1 VPTQAAIRTYLGSAY
16 QDIKPVTDLTYDL
29 GDATHRWRS
38 LYVGPGSITLGTVV
52 LSDNGGSLTVSGSG
66 PVSFGNTTITG
77 NLTVN
82 GTTTTI
88 NSATLAVD
96 DKNLELGSVAT
107 ITGLTGSITSSATT
121 STVTGLSSTV
131 GMIPGQVL
139 TKASGTGVFGTN
151 TKVTSIDSATQIT
164 VTSDSANTLGSITF
178 NVGGATDAT
187 ANGGGITLLGAT
199 NKTIIWDIANSN
211 WTSSENLN
219 IASGKTY
226 KINATAVLSASTLT
240 LSGSSSGTVAF
251 QAAAAAGSITYTLPS
266 ADAAVSGYAL
276 VSNGSGTLSWAAAG
290 ATLADDTTT
299 TTLYPV
305 LSTSATGSLT
315 AAKTTATKLTF
326 NASTGYLTAA
336 GGIGFSSATT
346 FSGSGY
352 QIGKDGADFLAFSG
366 GTAGTRFISSSTS
379 AEWIRIDSSGN
390 VMMGTTTSNSI
401 RLSVDSGAANF
412 GSAQIR
418 GSGTLPDNNDNSV
431 LYVNHAGTAG
441 TGFRLRTDQALTGTN
456 FAHILVNNASASING
471 LQVSQYGTGYIAS
484 FDKSGTVAMRIDTSG
499 NVGIGSDSV
508 TVLDA
513 VSASRRLVV
522 VGSDATT
529 SNIGS
534 TASITIS
541 NSDTTTNNTAQINFA
556 ARTGANTSHFS
567 SAIINCKFGARTN
580 GQYPTGILTFAT
592 STSLNAAPSV
602 KMTLGSEGNLTV
614 TGTITSNSDARLKT
628 NVTTITGALDK
639 VLALRGVMFD
649 RIETGTREMGQI
661 AQEAEAIVPEL
672 VFTDENGIK
681 SIAYANTV
689 ALLIEAIKEQQQQI
703 NELKGRI

>member
-1 VPTQAAIRTYLGSAY
+1 
-16 QDIKPVTDLTYDL
+16 
-29 GDATHRWRS
+29 
-38 LYVGPGSITLGTVV
+38 
-52 LSDNGGSLTVSGSG
+52 LSDNAGSLTVSGSG

-88 NSATLAVD
+88 NSATMTVD

-107 ITGLTGSITSSATT
+107 ITGLTGTIVSSATT
-121 STVTGLSSTV
+121 SIITGLSSTV
-131 GMIPGQVL
+131 GIIPGQAL
-139 TKASGTGVFGTN
+139 TKVSGTGVFGTSPL
-151 TKVTSIDSATQIT
+151 VTSVDSATQIT
-164 VTSDSANTLGSITF
+164 IASNTANTLGSITF
-178 NVGGATDAT
+178 DVGGATDTT
-187 ANGGGITLLGAT
+187 ANGGGITLLGST
-199 NKTIIWDIANSN
+199 NKTIIWDVANSN

-226 KINATAVLSASTLT
+226 KINATDVLSATTLGSGVTGSSLTSVGTLSGGLNIAASQTYKVDTSEVLSKSKLT
-240 LSGSSSGTVAF
+240 LNGSSSGTVAF

-305 LSTSATGSLT
+305 LSTSATGGLS

-336 GGIGFSSATT
+336 GGIGFSSVIS

-366 GTAGTRFISSSTS
+366 GTAGTRFISSATS
-379 AEWIRIDSSGN
+379 AEWVRIDSSGN
-390 VMMGTTTSNSI
+390 VGIGTSSPVRKLTVSYAGSAEFVLQDTTQAANSKNWRIYNGGTSLVMGTLNDAGNAGNDYLKI
-401 RLSVDSGAANF
+401 DS
-412 GSAQIR
+412 
-418 GSGTLPDNNDNSV
+418 
-431 LYVNHAGTAG
+431 
-441 TGFRLRTDQALTGTN
+441 
-456 FAHILVNNASASING
+456 
-471 LQVSQYGTGYIAS
+471 
-484 FDKSGTVAMRIDTSG
+484 SG
-499 NVGIGSDSV
+499 NVGIGSDTV

-513 VSASRRLVV
+513 VGASRRLVV

-592 STSLNAAPSV
+592 STILNAAPSV

-649 RIETGTREMGQI
+649 RIETGAREMGQI

-689 ALLIEAIKEQQQQI
+689 ALLIEAIKEQQVQI